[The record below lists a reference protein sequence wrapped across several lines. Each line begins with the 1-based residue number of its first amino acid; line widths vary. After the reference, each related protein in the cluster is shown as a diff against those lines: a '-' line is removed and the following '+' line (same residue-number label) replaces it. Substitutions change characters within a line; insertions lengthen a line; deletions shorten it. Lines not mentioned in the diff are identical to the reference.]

1 MAMATDA
8 VKTVRQLMVARDVGE
23 LVGVVVVTDLGL
35 SKVRSSRNVC
45 PFWRIFRPQ
54 LHSWRSKLDVE
65 FEAIGLDA
73 ADVIF
78 VLHLLGCLLLLGN
91 LSPTDVHG
99 PGSIARKRPS
109 SDFAELDSTSLLA
122 RRISTSFISTG
133 IALDEGLIFW
143 AICAF
148 PDITAVE
155 KDPSWGGVEAAF
167 EDAKVVSPCRFLD
180 ISTSIGFVFVVV

>member
-35 SKVRSSRNVC
+35 SKERSSRNVC

-109 SDFAELDSTSLLA
+109 SRNVLILLSLTPRFFWPA
-122 RRISTSFISTG
+122 RFQHH
-133 IALDEGLIFW
+133 LFPQGLHW
-143 AICAF
+143 M
-148 PDITAVE
+148 
-155 KDPSWGGVEAAF
+155 KD
-167 EDAKVVSPCRFLD
+167 
-180 ISTSIGFVFVVV
+180 

>member
-35 SKVRSSRNVC
+35 SKERSSRNVC

-73 ADVIF
+73 ADVIL
-78 VLHLLGCLLLLGN
+78 VLHLLGCLLLLGK

-109 SDFAELDSTSLLA
+109 SDFAELDSTFLLA
-122 RRISTSFISTG
+122 RRISTFSTG
-133 IALDEGLIFW
+133 IALDEGLIFG

-155 KDPSWGGVEAAF
+155 KDQSGAILLLSAGRKTLRLVMSKLAATN
-167 EDAKVVSPCRFLD
+167 ASASNSC
-180 ISTSIGFVFVVV
+180 SS